1 MSLASALVTA
11 IASSYF
17 LDRLGA
23 LVAPI
28 PVLVLSLASAAAVI
42 VLAPR
47 SSQLDRQAAG
57 DLVAFAIVTAVVTAA
72 VAGIAWPELLPVGG
86 GSDLTHHLQLI
97 DFIDRHHRLPHGAS
111 DAALVGN
118 MINYTPGSHFLASLA
133 GAWTRTDGLHAMQG
147 VLALC
152 VGLKAGLLFLIVRR
166 SLGETITRGAAVG
179 SVVLLF
185 LPSDFLL
192 GSFTRFS
199 FYAQVV
205 AETFAVAMWLALV
218 VWNERPRRRTAVV
231 FALAGVGVF
240 LTWPVWIGPPVLT
253 LLALAAM
260 RRDLRLAELLRSVGL
275 ALIPIGVVAAVYAS
289 GRAESVAI
297 VQSGGAALSP
307 AIARFSSAFLAASV
321 AGLVVAIRQRSS
333 VVTVLLT
340 AAVGL
345 QALGLFVLARL
356 SGADSPYMALKMLH
370 FAIYPMAALA
380 GVTIGVAYQAMQG
393 IAWRR
398 KADPRWAMVCSWTLV
413 LVLAAGVS
421 RRVLA
426 EPRPE
431 PAITERLFRA
441 GAWAREHVRTD
452 CVEYLVPQDS
462 TSYWLHLAVLG
473 NPSQPPANALPTYY
487 FYKEAVVRWITN
499 TSYPV
504 TIADLSVV
512 PREVREDVDVLAR
525 FGHIIVGRRRGSTAC
540 QK

>member
-1 MSLASALVTA
+1 M
-11 IASSYF
+11 
-17 LDRLGA
+17 
-23 LVAPI
+23 
-28 PVLVLSLASAAAVI
+28 
-42 VLAPR
+42 
-47 SSQLDRQAAG
+47 
-57 DLVAFAIVTAVVTAA
+57 
-72 VAGIAWPELLPVGG
+72 
-86 GSDLTHHLQLI
+86 I

-111 DAALVGN
+111 GAALVGN
-118 MINYTPGSHFLASLA
+118 MINYTPGAHFLASLS

-147 VLALC
+147 VLAVC

-166 SLGETITRGAAVG
+166 SLGDTVTRAAAAG

-218 VWNERPRRRTAVV
+218 VWNEHPRRRPAAL

-253 LLALAAM
+253 LVALASL
-260 RRDLRLAELLRSVGL
+260 RRDVPLPQLLRSLGL
-275 ALIPIGVVAAVYAS
+275 ALIPIGLVAAVYAS
-289 GRAESVAI
+289 GRAEAVAI
-297 VQSGGAALSP
+297 VQSGGAAFYP
-307 AIARFSSAFLAASV
+307 TIARFSSAFLAASV
-321 AGLVVAIRQRSS
+321 AGLVLAIRQRSS

-340 AAVGL
+340 AGFGA

-380 GVTIGVAYQAMQG
+380 GVTIGAAYKAMQRM
-393 IAWRR
+393 AWRQ
-398 KADPRWAMVCSWTLV
+398 KVDPRWAVVCSWTLV
-413 LVLAAGVS
+413 LVLAASVS
-421 RRVLA
+421 KRVMA
-426 EPRPE
+426 EPRPQ
-431 PAITERLFRA
+431 PAITESLFRA

-473 NPSQPPANALPTYY
+473 NPSLPPAGAPPTYY

-512 PREVREDVDVLAR
+512 PREIREDVDVLAR
-525 FGHIIVGRRRGSTAC
+525 FGHIIVGRRRGSTGC
-540 QK
+540 QR